1 MKSALKVPTDRKFGY
16 TFAVVLASLGAWM
29 LWRANRLGFA
39 AVGVGV
45 AFAAIAATVPKIL
58 HPLNVAWMFVGRL
71 LNKIV
76 SPIVL
81 AAIYGAIVVPVGLVF
96 RFIGRDALSRTLDPA
111 RKSYWVDRTPPGPG
125 SDHFPHQF

>member
-16 TFAVVLASLGAWM
+16 TFAVVFALLGAWM
-29 LWRANRLGFA
+29 LWRANRLGLA
-39 AVGVGV
+39 ALGAGA

-58 HPLNVAWMFVGRL
+58 HPINVAWMFLGYL

-81 AAIYGAIVVPVGLVF
+81 GAIYAAIVVPVGLVF
-96 RFIGRDALSRTLDPA
+96 RLTGRDALNRTLEPA
-111 RKSYWVDRTPPGPG
+111 RKSYWVDRTPPGPAI
-125 SDHFPHQF
+125 DHFPRQF